1 MEINKREVN
10 PIYYSLLSILTLIN
24 TLMLLRVVIY
34 FPYHRLITHETLWSF
49 YLSTIYLYSIFI
61 SDTNL
66 FLFKSTSLEKFNS
79 FIRNYFSVIA
89 YPYCYT
95 ITIEFWAILFTGMTF
110 GINPFLEEKTVSK
123 EVLYDALYLHLAICL
138 IIVVDLF
145 CTKRKLVEN
154 KILLF
159 IINFIFFCY
168 CIVVLWTNYVLL
180 RPAYPFVKEAG
191 IIVMLIAFIISLFFV
206 NLCYYLHLYLVK
218 IINKDDEKIQ
228 KKII

>member
-24 TLMLLRVVIY
+24 TLMLLRVLIY

-61 SDTNL
+61 SDTKL

-89 YPYCYT
+89 YSYCYT

-138 IIVVDLF
+138 IIVIDLF

-159 IINFIFFCY
+159 IINLIFFCY

-180 RPAYPFVKEAG
+180 RPAYPFMKDAG

>member
-24 TLMLLRVVIY
+24 TLMLLRVLIY

-180 RPAYPFVKEAG
+180 RPAYPFMKNAG

>member
-1 MEINKREVN
+1 MEINKKEVN

-24 TLMLLRVVIY
+24 TLMLLRVLIY

-180 RPAYPFVKEAG
+180 RPAYPFMKDAG

>member
-1 MEINKREVN
+1 MENKKRELN
-10 PIYYSLLSILTLIN
+10 PIYYGLISILTLIN
-24 TLMLLRVVIY
+24 TLMILRAFMC

-49 YLSTIYLYSIFI
+49 YLSSIYLYSIFI

-79 FIRNYFSVIA
+79 FIRNNFSVIA
-89 YPYCYT
+89 YSYCYT
-95 ITIEFWAILFTGMTF
+95 ITIEFWVILFTGMTF

-123 EVLYDALYLHLAICL
+123 EVLFDALYLHLAICI
-138 IIVVDLF
+138 IIVIDLF

-168 CIVVLWTNYVLL
+168 CVVVLWTNYVLL
-180 RPAYPFVKEAG
+180 RPAYPFMKDAG
-191 IIVMLIAFIISLFFV
+191 IFVMVFAFIISLFFI
-206 NLCYYLHLYLVK
+206 NFCYYLHLYLVK
-218 IINKDDEKIQ
+218 MNNIDDEMIE

>member
-24 TLMLLRVVIY
+24 TLMLLRVLIY

-89 YPYCYT
+89 YSYCYT

-180 RPAYPFVKEAG
+180 RPAYPFMKDAG

>member
-24 TLMLLRVVIY
+24 TLMLLRVLIY

-180 RPAYPFVKEAG
+180 RPAYPFMKDAG
-191 IIVMLIAFIISLFFV
+191 IFVMVFAFIISLFFV